1 MGEVLKYLSLF
12 STNRDALLLIKPK
25 SIRLSAILLVIK
37 VILATLSNV
46 IFPSIIEFVKEWH
59 LFVVF

>member
-1 MGEVLKYLSLF
+1 MDEVLKYLSLF
-12 STNRDALLLIKPK
+12 SINGDALLLIKPK

-37 VILATLSNV
+37 VVLATLSNV